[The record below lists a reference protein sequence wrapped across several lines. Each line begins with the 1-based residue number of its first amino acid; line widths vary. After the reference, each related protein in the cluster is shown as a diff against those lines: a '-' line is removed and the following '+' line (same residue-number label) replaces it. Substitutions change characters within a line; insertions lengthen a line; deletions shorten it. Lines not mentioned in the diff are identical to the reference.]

1 MSDDRTR
8 EPDDCTEQESME
20 IRVVGHAAPLR
31 YPPLETVVAGEDT
44 DTPETRKPPRGFG
57 HPAKQELQRSAVV
70 PADAGARTM
79 NALTDAIEEIMIE
92 LGGGIHA

>member
-1 MSDDRTR
+1 MSDDPAR
-8 EPDDCTEQESME
+8 EPDNCFEREKME
-20 IRVVGHAAPLR
+20 VKVVGHAAPLC
-31 YPPLETVVAGEDT
+31 YPSLETVVARAKANA
-44 DTPETRKPPRGFG
+44 PKTRKPPRGFG
-57 HPAKQELQRSAVV
+57 YPAKQELHRSAVV